1 MERWSLHNKKQKQAA
16 FLLVIVHLA
25 GAIGFHSPFAA
36 YFIAL
41 TPLNLLLSAFV
52 LLSAHRDYQPSFWWF
67 CAVCFATGL
76 IVELVGVQTGLL
88 FGNYSY
94 GATLGFKIWGTPVI
108 IGVNWLILVYSS
120 GVVTHQLKLP
130 IVVKSALAAAIMVGL
145 DYLIEPVA
153 MRYDFWGWQNDII
166 PLQNYVMWYIVAFAL
181 LMLFHRLK
189 FDKNNPLAAVLLAV
203 QFAFFGALNIF

>member
-1 MERWSLHNKKQKQAA
+1 MERWSIQNKKQKQAA

-41 TPLNLLLSAFV
+41 TPLNLMLSAFV
-52 LLSAHRDYQPSFWWF
+52 LISAHRDYQPSFWWF

-76 IVELVGVQTGLL
+76 IVELIGVQTGLL

-120 GVVTHQLKLP
+120 GVVTHGLKLP
-130 IVVKSALAAAIMVGL
+130 IAVKSTLAAAIMVAL

-153 MRYDFWGWQNDII
+153 MRYDFWGWQNDMI

-181 LMLFHRLK
+181 LSLFHRLK
-189 FDKNNPLAAVLLAV
+189 FDKNNPLALVLLGV
-203 QFAFFGALNIF
+203 QFFFFGILNIF